1 MWAGRQS
8 WSGETRMR
16 RVDERAGRAFETGG
30 LCCTARGSVCVRAS
44 ERERTAPRTNVEL
57 RECVSGDRG
66 RRAAGDARESPS
78 GRVASG
84 RAPLLSKP

>member
-1 MWAGRQS
+1 
-8 WSGETRMR
+8 MR

-44 ERERTAPRTNVEL
+44 EGERTAPRTNVEL

-66 RRAAGDARESPS
+66 RRRQGTRERVPAGEW
-78 GRVASG
+78 RVEERPYYRNPNS
-84 RAPLLSKP
+84 

>member
-30 LCCTARGSVCVRAS
+30 LCCTARGSVCVRIGRGADG
-44 ERERTAPRTNVEL
+44 AAD
-57 RECVSGDRG
+57 EC
-66 RRAAGDARESPS
+66 
-78 GRVASG
+78 
-84 RAPLLSKP
+84 